1 MRRPAFV
8 PARFPNYTRLADL
21 FRRASR
27 GAGSR
32 KPLQETRQ
40 LADKGGA
47 RQHEIA
53 SGVTRRSY
61 EVVLNVRD
69 KTNDGALFCLQ
80 VRLEG
85 AQNFQGLA

>member
-1 MRRPAFV
+1 MDILRVRSAPW
-8 PARFPNYTRLADL
+8 R
-21 FRRASR
+21 
-27 GAGSR
+27 AGSR
-32 KPLQETRQ
+32 KPLQETGQ

-47 RQHEIA
+47 RQHQIA
-53 SGVTRRSY
+53 SRVTRRRN

-69 KTNDGALFCLQ
+69 KTNDCDLFCLQ